1 MEGQE
6 EQQKEQSP
14 DKLKKT
20 FESKLK
26 QLSDFLGRDKHLLPT
41 TRVDQ
46 DEFSKIVGELLKEER
61 EKNSAEIKQKLSALL
76 KGYADLK
83 REVSNKRKELEK
95 LEADKMKEFNKAAED
110 LFSRITVLKSKET
123 DLTEGL
129 KSATEEK

>member
-1 MEGQE
+1 MEVQE

-14 DKLKKT
+14 DKLKKA
-20 FESKLK
+20 FDSKLK
-26 QLSDFLGRDKHLLPT
+26 QLSDFLGGDKNLLPT

-46 DEFSKIVGELLKEER
+46 GEFVKIVAELLKEER

-83 REVSNKRKELEK
+83 REVSIKKKELEK
-95 LEADKMKEFNKAAED
+95 LEADKMKEFNKAADD
-110 LFSRITVLKSKET
+110 LFNRITVLKEKEVEM
-123 DLTEGL
+123 TEGL